1 MTERLLT
8 PSKITAWLDC
18 GHYLTLQHQLES
30 GLRNKPKSTFGEFAE
45 LLMQK
50 GIAHEEACLAQY
62 KAEGKSVFEVPARDR
77 PTNESFQA
85 WVERIGNP
93 MADGYDVIYQMPF
106 IHDGVRGIADFL
118 IREPG
123 DSHGAWRYEP
133 LDAKLARKSAKPGH
147 VLQLCF
153 YADAITELT
162 GHTPEI
168 LHVWLGSDEVE
179 KVRLSDVDA
188 YWRRMKTQLKD
199 VMNADQEAETKPI
212 PCSHCDFC
220 EFSEVCTQQW
230 RNDDAL
236 HFVAGL
242 RPADTEELAK
252 VDVTKME
259 QLAACTSDVEVSI
272 KPERL
277 KRLIQQATIQKQA
290 SVDAPPPFELI
301 EQDDE
306 PGAEEG
312 FATLPAPDNG
322 DVFLDYEGHPF
333 WTAQEEIF
341 FLFGLIAQAK
351 NGEWAFEGRWAHT
364 KDEECRETLS
374 LINYLHNRRQ
384 EFPNM
389 HVYHYNHT
397 ERSSLVRLAEQH
409 NVGESMLNEL
419 IETGIFVDLY
429 PVVTKSLII
438 GAESYGLKNAE
449 RLAEYQ
455 RGHEIDKGAGAVVE
469 YEKYMADRDTTHL
482 DRIARYNEDDVR
494 ATRALRDWLLAQRP
508 TDIEWRDAQLELAGA
523 TLFEVE
529 PAIAELLERFP
540 DPEAPEHL
548 LADLLGYWRRE
559 WIAVKG
565 KIKSKDALDFQSQLS
580 DGDVITG
587 LDFEEELAKTGRQV
601 NAPMRFSFPTQE
613 IEGKLKE
620 KGSSKVSFFDAD
632 GAMYSATLQKIDI
645 PKSDEHTGNLIL
657 SWTPRPE
664 EPDFRPS
671 SIILNDY
678 LSVSPKDKALLALA
692 NQVLDLA
699 SNGEPNP
706 ASMALLRNESPKF
719 TLSSGPRDGAFT
731 DTVDDLR
738 VLALHLDGSYLPIQG
753 PPGTGKTYTGARMVL
768 ELVKAGKSVGVTA
781 MSHHAIEN
789 FLKGVIDAFE
799 EAGESHLLQVL
810 SRVPNKKTDTET
822 ITYLTSNNIPKGK
835 EFNVFTGTTWF
846 FSNDAMVANPVD
858 VLFIDEAGQL
868 SLADA
873 MAAST
878 SARNL
883 VLLGDPQQLPQVAQG
898 THSKAAGASV
908 LQHVLG
914 QDQTIKPSRGAFL
927 STTWR
932 MHPEVCSFISKQ
944 IYEGHLK
951 AHTDCA
957 NQSTDMGTGL
967 RWIEAEHKG
976 CSTESLEE
984 SALVVEAIG
993 KIIGQTFTDKTGKQ
1007 QEIAAE
1013 HIMVVAPYNAQVNR
1027 LRGDLGANPLTA
1039 DVKVG
1044 TVDKF
1049 QGQEAPIVFFT
1060 MTASTSKDIPRGADF
1075 LFSKNRLNVAISRA
1089 QAIAYLVCT
1098 KDLLDSRA
1106 RDIETMKL
1114 ISTLCA
1120 FVEHAT

>member
-30 GLRNKPKSTFGEFAE
+30 GMRDKPQSTFGEFAKM
-45 LLMQK
+45 LCDK
-50 GIAHEEACLAQY
+50 GIAHEEACLAEY
-62 KAEGKSVFEVPARDR
+62 KASGKSVFEVPAEDR
-77 PTNESFQA
+77 SNKESFEA
-85 WVERIGNP
+85 WVARIGNP

-106 IHDGVRGIADFL
+106 IHDGIRGIADFL
-118 IREPG
+118 VRNVNEETG
-123 DSHGAWRYEP
+123 KWHYEP

-153 YADAITELT
+153 YADAITALT
-162 GHTPEI
+162 GCTPEFM
-168 LHVWLGSDEVE
+168 HVWLGSNEIE
-179 KVRLSDVDA
+179 KIRISEVDA

-199 VMNADQEAETKPI
+199 VMNAGEQTETTPV

-252 VDVTKME
+252 VGISKMA
-259 QLAACTSDVEVSI
+259 QLAACTSEVTVSTR
-272 KPERL
+272 PERM
-277 KRLIQQATIQKQA
+277 KRLIQQATLQCKA
-290 SVDAPPPFELI
+290 EAGEPPPFTLI
-301 EQDDE
+301 QQDDE

-312 FATLPAPDNG
+312 FAALPAPDDG

-333 WTAQEEIF
+333 WTIQEEIF
-341 FLFGLIAQAK
+341 FLFGLIAQAN
-351 NGEWAFEGRWAHT
+351 NGEWVFEGRWAHT
-364 KDEECRETLS
+364 KEEECRETLS
-374 LINYLHNRRQ
+374 LINYLRNRRE

-429 PVVTKSLII
+429 PVVTKSLIM

-455 RGHEIDKGAGAVVE
+455 RGHEIDKGSGAVVE
-469 YEKYMADRDTTHL
+469 YEKYMADGDKAHL

-494 ATRALRDWLLAQRP
+494 ATRALRDWLLTQRP
-508 TDIEWRDAQLELAGA
+508 TDTEWRAAQLEPTDA

-529 PAIAELLERFP
+529 TAITELLERFP
-540 DPEAPEHL
+540 EVDAPEHL
-548 LADLLGYWRRE
+548 LADLLGYWSRE

-565 KIKSKDALDFQSQLS
+565 EMWAKGAMDYQSQLS
-580 DGDVITG
+580 DSDVITG
-587 LDFEEELAKTGRQV
+587 LRFDKEIPQTGKNGRPKRPRCAFTFPIQELAPK
-601 NAPMRFSFPTQE
+601 
-613 IEGKLKE
+613 IKH
-620 KGSSKVSFFDAD
+620 GSGTKIAFFDSVGTMCSAD
-632 GAMYSATLQKIDI
+632 ILDL
-645 PKSDEHTGNLIL
+645 DDRTGSLEL
-657 SWTPRPE
+657 SWSKKSE
-664 EPDFRPS
+664 ERGFTPS

-678 LSVSPKDKALLALA
+678 LTAKPKDKALLALA
-692 NQVLDLA
+692 NQVLDPA

-706 ASMALLRNESPKF
+706 ASMALLRKEPPKF
-719 TLSSGPRDGAFT
+719 TSENGPLDGVFT
-731 DTVDDLR
+731 DEVDDLR

-753 PPGTGKTYTGARMVL
+753 PPGTGKTYTGGRMVL
-768 ELVKAGKSVGVTA
+768 ELVKAGKRVGVTA

-789 FLKGVIDAFE
+789 FVKGLVDAFE
-799 EAGESHLLQVL
+799 EDGSLDLLHVLYKPTLQNEKPNTANIEYTKDYKKVGEK
-810 SRVPNKKTDTET
+810 R
-822 ITYLTSNNIPKGK
+822 
-835 EFNVFTGTTWF
+835 FNVLAGTSWF
-846 FSNDAMVANPVD
+846 FANDALVANPVD
-858 VLFIDEAGQL
+858 VLVIDEAGQL

-873 MAAST
+873 LAAST

-898 THSKAAGASV
+898 THSETAGASV

-914 QDQTIKPSRGAFL
+914 KEPTIADSKGAFL
-927 STTWR
+927 ATTWR

-944 IYEGHLK
+944 IYGERLK
-951 AHTDCA
+951 AHPRCA
-957 NQSTDMGTGL
+957 NQSTTMGTGL

-976 CSTESLEE
+976 CSTESVEE
-984 SALVVEAIG
+984 SALVVEAIRE
-993 KIIGQTFTDKTGKQ
+993 IIGQTFTDAMGNRQ
-1007 QEIAAE
+1007 VIAAE
-1013 HIMVVAPYNAQVNR
+1013 HVMVVAPYNAQVNR
-1027 LRGDLGANPLTA
+1027 LRDDLGANPFTSG
-1039 DVKVG
+1039 VEVG

-1049 QGQEAPIVFFT
+1049 QGREAPIVFFT

-1089 QAIAYLVCT
+1089 KVIAYLVCT